1 MRDERMK
8 DLPMVLETV
17 TEEVWPK
24 EIDILQRMA
33 DLTVPEDQL
42 DFEGMAEEI
51 RVEVKKY
58 EKEPVKKEPK
68 KKKEPAAGKKGT
80 AAKGKKG
87 KKAESEEGAGDS
99 EED

>member
-8 DLPMVLETV
+8 DLPMILETI

-24 EIDILQRMA
+24 EIEILQRMA

-42 DFEGMAEEI
+42 DFEGMVEEI

-68 KKKEPAAGKKGT
+68 KKKEPATAKKGT
-80 AAKGKKG
+80 TVKAKKA
-87 KKAESEEGAGDS
+87 KKAESEEDAGDS

>member
-17 TEEVWPK
+17 TEEAWPK
-24 EIDILQRMA
+24 EIEILQRMA

-42 DFEGMAEEI
+42 DFDGMAEEI

-58 EKEPVKKEPK
+58 EKEP
-68 KKKEPAAGKKGT
+68 KKKEPAAAKKG
-80 AAKGKKG
+80 KGKKG
-87 KKAESEEGAGDS
+87 KKAESEGDAGDS

>member
-8 DLPMVLETV
+8 DLPMILETI

-24 EIDILQRMA
+24 EIEILQRMA
-33 DLTVPEDQL
+33 DLTIPEDQL
-42 DFEGMAEEI
+42 DFEGMVEEI

-58 EKEPVKKEPK
+58 EKEPKKKEPK
-68 KKKEPAAGKKGT
+68 KKKEPATAKKGT
-80 AAKGKKG
+80 AVKWKKA
-87 KKAESEEGAGDS
+87 KKAESEDDAGDS

>member
-1 MRDERMK
+1 MRDERLK
-8 DLPMVLETV
+8 GLPMVLETV

-24 EIDILQRMA
+24 EIEILQRMA
-33 DLTVPEDQL
+33 DPTIPEDQL
-42 DFEGMAEEI
+42 DFEGMTEEI

-68 KKKEPAAGKKGT
+68 KKEPGAKKPM
-80 AAKGKKG
+80 AAKGKKKG
-87 KKAESEEGAGDS
+87 KKPDSEEDAGDS